1 MSEAVRRAITA
12 SSSCIDEMNL
22 LQTIKRFWWVAL
34 LAVGAQPAWGF
45 ALLGPLANGGDSW
58 QTGTIGYGLL
68 YTEYLYPGGPVN
80 LGDIGGPKNLAE
92 EYRRNTPV
100 IYYTYDANFLDYFGS
115 NGVAAVDSAF
125 AIINQAFTTNP
136 MTGEYLTNGVDS
148 FSDDLS
154 EYPPESLHINYE
166 AQSLALTDLKSVT
179 LHALVEQLGLAE
191 PERFTWTLAER
202 IAPPGCPFTTLYLV
216 VQRNYPVSDSLF
228 NQVQYSSY
236 VNDTLYTYYI
246 LEICSG
252 PSPLAITVPYNVDP
266 YADVFTAVAA
276 NNADG
281 LGIGG
286 YYTGLTRDDMAGLR
300 YLYSANNRNWET
312 AAFIGQN
319 GPALTSSAGNSGI
332 GAANLL
338 VTNALPQQII
348 TTQPLG
354 PLLAAAE
361 VDDPA
366 TLQALFPGLVIA
378 SSSNTL
384 SLSIETNYFAYYTNQ
399 PGPDVTNYAGSQ
411 ILVSQDFGLLL
422 ARAATNDPATLESFY
437 PDLMV
442 STVTNEYAVSVTTN
456 ITASYTNQPGPSLT
470 NFLPTLS
477 TNATLDFG
485 LLLQRAAAD
494 DPATL
499 VALYP
504 GLVVATTTNLA
515 AVITTNI
522 TAYYT
527 NQPGPDVTNYL
538 KLFSTNTTSNL
549 GLLLQQA
556 AADDPATLQAL
567 NPGLVFSTVTNDA
580 SVILV
585 TNVTAYYTN
594 QPGPD
599 VTNYLKLFSTNTTSN
614 LGLLLQQAAAD
625 DPATLQALNPGLVF
639 STVTNDA
646 TVVITTNIT
655 AYYTNQPGLDVTNF
669 LPLYLTNA
677 TSDYGLLLQRAAT
690 NDPATL
696 QALYPGL
703 VFSTVTNDPVVV
715 VTTNIGAYYTN
726 QPYIAGP
733 GTNATTVTNFQR
745 LFITNATSDYGLL
758 LQRAAT
764 NDPATLQA
772 LYPGLVFST
781 VTNDPVVVYTTNI
794 TAYYTN
800 QPYLA
805 GPGTNATTVT
815 NFQRLFI
822 TNATSDYGL
831 LLRAMTNDPATLQAL
846 YPGLLFSTI
855 TNDPVVVYTTNIT
868 AYYTNQPYIPG
879 PGTNATTVTNWG
891 DMQISVPPPSAA
903 NGGTLDFGLFT
914 MQALTNSTPGNN
926 PATAIAQLQALYPGL
941 VIVSATGYPTNVV
954 TTNFITTFVN
964 PVGEPVGSPQIQVT
978 SIGSIVT
985 NRVIRYN
992 YVFGNLL
999 IDSNSSGVF
1008 YPFVSYAASA
1018 GLYSTN
1024 QYVTTQTTIMAPR
1037 IGAPVG
1043 SPSATNVY
1051 TKTVQQYGIGGDFFI
1066 VPTNW
1071 CGFTILTNAAYD
1083 EDPILEWMPSYTN
1096 LVSAGFTNASAG
1108 TNTGSL
1114 YATNIEIIYSYT
1126 NVQYVIEPGICEP
1139 LLQFATNVTTNVVIT
1154 YLNTPLN
1161 VYIYTN
1167 SLTSQETVI
1176 TNMVFTTNT
1185 APWGILYT
1193 NAGTNVITLTNV
1205 PTGDYFLV
1213 PTNWCWVQVVSNL
1226 LTGVVYYTNT
1236 TLTAG
1241 PAPIF
1246 AAPGGVLSGVAESYS
1261 QTVITSF
1268 TNHVL
1273 RIRQGICEPILQFAT
1288 NVTANVVITY
1298 SNTLVNVYVYTNSAT
1313 SQETVLT
1320 TNIFTTNGALVGTL
1334 FTNSPPLPPS
1344 GPTNLVGTTNITV
1357 SMPTGDY
1364 FLIPTNWCGFQIV
1377 SNLLTSVVYTTNT
1390 MFALQTPLVGAPGQV
1405 ESYSQTVITAFTNH
1419 NLVMRQGICE
1429 PLLQFFTNYTTNV
1442 VITYSNTLVNV
1453 YVYTNSATSQETV
1466 LTTNIFTT
1474 NGALVGTLFTNS
1486 PPLPPSG
1493 PTNLGTTNITVS
1505 VPTGD
1510 YFLIPTNWCGFQIV
1524 SNLLTSVVYYTNTMF
1539 ALQTP
1544 LVGAPGQVES
1554 FSQSVITTFT
1564 NHNLVIRQGICEP
1577 ILQFSTNYTTNVV
1590 ITYQNTLLNVYTN
1603 SYTNISYATV
1613 LTTNIFTT
1621 NGALLGTLFT
1631 NSPPPPPSG
1640 PTNLGASVIT
1650 LTNVP
1655 TGDYFLIPTNWCG
1668 VTIVSTQ
1675 LTSVV
1680 YTTNSAFALQTPLV
1694 GAPGLVESF
1703 SQSVITT
1710 FTNHNLV
1717 IRQGICEPILQFAT
1731 NVTTNVVITYQ
1742 NTLLNVYTNS
1752 YTNISYATVLTTN
1765 IFTTNG
1771 ALLGTLFTNSPPLPP
1786 SGPTNLGMSVIALT
1800 NVPTGDYFLI
1810 PTNWCG
1816 VTIVST
1822 QLTSVV
1828 YTTNSAFALQTPL
1841 VGAPGLVES
1850 FSQSVITT
1858 FTNHNLVIRQAICEP
1873 ILQFVTNY
1881 TTNVVI
1887 TYSNTLMNIYTN
1899 TYSATSQETVL
1910 TTNIFTTNGA
1920 LVGTLFTNSPPLPPS
1935 GPTNLGTSVITTDVP
1950 AGDFLIIPTN
1960 WCWFRIVTNSGTL
1973 DSNLLTT
1980 VVYTTNTTFALQTPL
1995 VGAPGVESFSQTVI
2009 TAFTNHNLVIQQ
2021 GICEPELIF
2030 YTNYTTNVLISFQNT
2045 LLNVYTN
2052 YYAPTSTV
2060 TVVVTNIGTTNGAL
2074 VGTLVTN
2081 SPLSVTLVTNLPTG
2095 DFFIVPTNW
2104 CGFRFI
2110 TSSNGVL
2117 TNVVYQTNT
2126 ILTATIPP
2134 GMANIGQQYSQ
2145 TLYGQYTNHTFII
2158 QPGFCIFTLVFGTN
2172 YTTNIVTT
2180 YQYTFANVYTNFY
2193 APTSTVTVVTTNI
2206 YATNG
2211 SLFGIL
2217 KTNVGS
2223 TNYDVDLPTGDFFI
2237 IPANWCSFS
2246 IVATLLTNVSYATN
2260 FSIATATTILTIT
2273 NTIYTNGISTN
2284 STVSVSTN
2292 VQQYSVSIY
2301 ASSTNHTFLIQPE
2314 ACSLVPFATG
2324 LRPGIER
2331 VQFVKASYD
2340 SLLGRTFQPITNYYT
2355 MQLINNSQVVTQF
2368 FQRVVLAPDILLTA
2382 ANDIAANTFDG
2393 SIVRNIVFDEDNIG
2407 AGLAGPG
2414 TINPRT
2420 TISYN
2425 KVGNAYENGFPFTA
2439 LGTNVFVL
2447 EASQMPVL
2455 QWASFDASTNDP
2467 VVYPDGDS
2475 IANMEKQVLIQVLP
2489 PPPTLPDGATNAAY
2503 ASTFSVAN
2511 GTGGAFTPPF
2521 TWGLASGSLPAG
2533 LYWTNSLPGAPN
2545 DTIAGTPPLQAG
2557 TFDFT
2562 VQLTDSLGRS
2572 VNWNYTITIH

>member
-58 QTGTIGYGLL
+58 QTGTIGYGLA

-580 SVILV
+580 I
-585 TNVTAYYTN
+585 A
-594 QPGPD
+594 
-599 VTNYLKLFSTNTTSN
+599 
-614 LGLLLQQAAAD
+614 
-625 DPATLQALNPGLVF
+625 
-639 STVTNDA
+639 
-646 TVVITTNIT
+646 VITTNIT

-677 TSDYGLLLQRAAT
+677 TSDYGLLLQAMT

-703 VFSTVTNDPVVV
+703 VFSTVTNDPIVVV
-715 VTTNIGAYYTN
+715 
-726 QPYIAGP
+726 
-733 GTNATTVTNFQR
+733 
-745 LFITNATSDYGLL
+745 
-758 LQRAAT
+758 
-764 NDPATLQA
+764 
-772 LYPGLVFST
+772 
-781 VTNDPVVVYTTNI
+781 
-794 TAYYTN
+794 
-800 QPYLA
+800 
-805 GPGTNATTVT
+805 
-815 NFQRLFI
+815 
-822 TNATSDYGL
+822 
-831 LLRAMTNDPATLQAL
+831 
-846 YPGLLFSTI
+846 
-855 TNDPVVVYTTNIT
+855 TTNIT

-879 PGTNATTVTNWG
+879 SGTNATTVTNLG
-891 DMQISVPPPSAA
+891 TVQLLNPPPNNMVPPPITS
-903 NGGTLDFGLFT
+903 GTIDFGLFT
-914 MQALTNSTPGNN
+914 MQALTNNTGEITD

-941 VIVSATGYPTNVV
+941 VILSATPDDDLTEVV
-954 TTNFITTFVN
+954 TTN
-964 PVGEPVGSPQIQVT
+964 
-978 SIGSIVT
+978 
-985 NRVIRYN
+985 
-992 YVFGNLL
+992 
-999 IDSNSSGVF
+999 
-1008 YPFVSYAASA
+1008 
-1018 GLYSTN
+1018 
-1024 QYVTTQTTIMAPR
+1024 YVTTVSTR

-1043 SPSATNVY
+1043 SPPIQVTSIDSLYTNYVQRY
-1051 TKTVQQYGIGGDFFI
+1051 TYEFGNLMLDSNGTFYPFVDYVTSTNLYNTNETVTIQTISTTNLIGAPVGSPQMTNITTTTAQIYGVTGDFFI
-1066 VPTNW
+1066 MPTNW
-1071 CGFTILTNAAYD
+1071 CGFTIKKALVITV
-1083 EDPILEWMPSYTN
+1083 LKSYTN
-1096 LVSAGFTNASAG
+1096 TVTAAGTTNTVAGSFTNASAQW
-1108 TNTGSL
+1108 TQNTIH
-1114 YATNIEIIYSYT
+1114 TYT
-1126 NVQYVIEPGICEP
+1126 NRQFQIWPGICEP

-1176 TNMVFTTNT
+1176 TNMVFTTNG

-1193 NAGTNVITLTNV
+1193 NAGTNIITLPV
-1205 PTGDYFLV
+1205 PTGDYFFV

-1246 AAPGGVLSGVAESYS
+1246 SAPGGVLSGVAESYS

-1273 RIRQGICEPILQFAT
+1273 RIRQGICEPILQF
-1288 NVTANVVITY
+1288 
-1298 SNTLVNVYVYTNSAT
+1298 
-1313 SQETVLT
+1313 
-1320 TNIFTTNGALVGTL
+1320 
-1334 FTNSPPLPPS
+1334 
-1344 GPTNLVGTTNITV
+1344 
-1357 SMPTGDY
+1357 
-1364 FLIPTNWCGFQIV
+1364 
-1377 SNLLTSVVYTTNT
+1377 
-1390 MFALQTPLVGAPGQV
+1390 
-1405 ESYSQTVITAFTNH
+1405 
-1419 NLVMRQGICE
+1419 
-1429 PLLQFFTNYTTNV
+1429 
-1442 VITYSNTLVNV
+1442 
-1453 YVYTNSATSQETV
+1453 
-1466 LTTNIFTT
+1466 
-1474 NGALVGTLFTNS
+1474 
-1486 PPLPPSG
+1486 
-1493 PTNLGTTNITVS
+1493 
-1505 VPTGD
+1505 
-1510 YFLIPTNWCGFQIV
+1510 
-1524 SNLLTSVVYYTNTMF
+1524 
-1539 ALQTP
+1539 
-1544 LVGAPGQVES
+1544 
-1554 FSQSVITTFT
+1554 
-1564 NHNLVIRQGICEP
+1564 
-1577 ILQFSTNYTTNVV
+1577 STNYTTNVV

-1603 SYTNISYATV
+1603 NYTNISYATV

-1640 PTNLGASVIT
+1640 PTNLG
-1650 LTNVP
+1650 
-1655 TGDYFLIPTNWCG
+1655 
-1668 VTIVSTQ
+1668 
-1675 LTSVV
+1675 
-1680 YTTNSAFALQTPLV
+1680 
-1694 GAPGLVESF
+1694 
-1703 SQSVITT
+1703 
-1710 FTNHNLV
+1710 
-1717 IRQGICEPILQFAT
+1717 
-1731 NVTTNVVITYQ
+1731 
-1742 NTLLNVYTNS
+1742 
-1752 YTNISYATVLTTN
+1752 
-1765 IFTTNG
+1765 
-1771 ALLGTLFTNSPPLPP
+1771 
-1786 SGPTNLGMSVIALT
+1786 MSVIALT

-1810 PTNWCG
+1810 PTSWCG

-1828 YTTNSAFALQTPL
+1828 YATNSAFALQTPL

-1887 TYSNTLMNIYTN
+1887 TYSNTLMNVYTN

-1935 GPTNLGTSVITTDVP
+1935 GPTNLGTSVITTTVP

-1995 VGAPGVESFSQTVI
+1995 VGAPGVESYSQAVI

-2030 YTNYTTNVLISFQNT
+2030 YTNYTTNVVITYQNT

-2217 KTNVGS
+2217 TTNVGS

-2355 MQLINNSQVVTQF
+2355 MQLINDSQVVTQF

-2425 KVGNAYENGFPFTA
+2425 KIGNAYENGFPFTV
-2439 LGTNVFVL
+2439 LGTNAFVL

-2562 VQLTDSLGRS
+2562 VQLTDYLGRS